1 MSSNFRLPEPS
12 GLGGDE
18 KFLAVETIFILFHFF
33 FFHVFVIFVATV
45 SLPFCLFL
53 QTFPPI
59 SDLIDFARGVKLNT

>member
-18 KFLAVETIFILFHFF
+18 KFLAVETIFILFYF

-59 SDLIDFARGVKLNT
+59 SDLIDFAGGG

>member
-1 MSSNFRLPEPS
+1 MSTNFRLPEPS

-18 KFLAVETIFILFHFF
+18 KFLAVETIFIIIF

>member
-18 KFLAVETIFILFHFF
+18 KFLAVETIFIYLF